1 MDDRNILVDTSIIID
16 FLRKKNKQNSLL
28 WKIKE
33 KGFNCIIST
42 ITVFELYAGAITS
55 KHITDLKKILKWMDI
70 ISFTSDIAEQSGE
83 IYKNLKKKNQLIEFR
98 DIFIGATSI
107 VLNIPLLTLNESH
120 FKKIEGIKIF
130 HIHA

>member
-33 KGFNCIIST
+33 KGFNCIIFT
-42 ITVFELYAGAITS
+42 ITVFELYVGAITS

>member
-42 ITVFELYAGAITS
+42 ITVFELYVGAITS

-107 VLNIPLLTLNESH
+107 ILNIPLLTFLR
-120 FKKIEGIKIF
+120 K
-130 HIHA
+130 